1 MFIVCQIRDK
11 RTQFK
16 EVDLA
21 LKIITFNNS
30 RILAIARGQRTIYK
44 MKCVKCGPSRRFMK
58 SRHTIA
64 YIQSS

>member
-30 RILAIARGQRTIYK
+30 RILAIAMGQRTIYK
-44 MKCVKCGPSRRFMK
+44 MKCVKCGPSRRFMQI
-58 SRHTIA
+58 RHTIA
-64 YIQSS
+64 YI